1 MHALLVA
8 HRGDLSEEELR
19 NPRQVE
25 SKLIGHVHSYALKPL
40 KKIAVLNEC
49 NSGELPFVVVEP

>member
-19 NPRQVE
+19 NLRQVE
-25 SKLIGHVHSYALKPL
+25 SELIGHMHSYALKPL
-40 KKIAVLNEC
+40 KKITV
-49 NSGELPFVVVEP
+49 